1 MSASNIT
8 DNAEGA
14 GCGGKNPWVTDKDA
28 SIGNPT
34 PINERPVALAIVKT
48 RGTKMTKPTE

>member
-14 GCGGKNPWVTDKDA
+14 GCGGKNPWVTDNDA

-34 PINERPVALAIVKT
+34 PINERPVALAMVNT
-48 RGTKMTKPTE
+48 RGTKITKPTE